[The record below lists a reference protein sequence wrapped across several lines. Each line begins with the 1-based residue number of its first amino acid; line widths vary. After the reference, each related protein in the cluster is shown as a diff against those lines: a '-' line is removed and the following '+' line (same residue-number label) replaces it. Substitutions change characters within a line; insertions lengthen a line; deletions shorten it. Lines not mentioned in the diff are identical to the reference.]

1 MTHLNPLHAEL
12 AALRDENDSLKA
24 VLESLQSSKQYIVGT
39 LAAHYGLSH
48 SAARVL
54 AMLAEGGVHHPQDII
69 AKCSTGEPND
79 YNWASVYI
87 CKLRKVLGY
96 DAIRNHWGSGYS
108 LTPEALAEVRRV
120 IKGEAP

>member
-1 MTHLNPLHAEL
+1 MTPLNPLHAEL
-12 AALRDENDSLKA
+12 AALRDENDGLKA

-54 AMLAEGGVHHPQDII
+54 AMLADGKVHHSQDIM
-69 AKCSTGEPND
+69 AKCSTGEPDNH
-79 YNWASVYI
+79 NWASVYI

-96 DAIRNHWGSGYS
+96 EAIKNHWGSGYS
-108 LTPEALAEVRRV
+108 LTPTALAEVRRV
-120 IKGEAP
+120 IKGETP